1 MASSRKSI
9 FGATLPVDYVT
20 KKCLLCLHLYHPQ
33 GIGDRVCPSCKET
46 ADWKKKS
53 FGSTPTQYQK
63 SLLFK
68 LLKDPTT
75 ISIGLTVLC
84 KIS

>member
-1 MASSRKSI
+1 MASLRKSI

-53 FGSTPTQYQK
+53 FVGPYYSA
-63 SLLFK
+63 L
-68 LLKDPTT
+68 D
-75 ISIGLTVLC
+75 
-84 KIS
+84 